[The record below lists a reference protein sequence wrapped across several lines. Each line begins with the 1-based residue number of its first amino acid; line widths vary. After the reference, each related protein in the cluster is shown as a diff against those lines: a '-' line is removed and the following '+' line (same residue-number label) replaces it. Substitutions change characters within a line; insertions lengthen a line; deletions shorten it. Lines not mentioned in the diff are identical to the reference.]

1 MNTNKYKVF
10 LTVID
15 CMNLTRAA
23 EKLNYSQPAI
33 SHVIRSME
41 DEFGFTLLQRTH
53 TRVMPTKEAEILIPR
68 MREIINHENS
78 IYEDVNL
85 INNIENGK
93 INLGIYNSAM
103 QSFMPQIINDFME
116 KHPGI
121 EIELIEGNRAEIDN
135 FLKNRI
141 ADFAVV
147 SKFDYP
153 DYEFIPIMEDELR
166 VVIPINHPLADHE
179 VISPE
184 ELFHYPILATE
195 EFSDQ
200 DLVEISRIHEVNP
213 NIKMRAKQESSLLK
227 LAACGMGVCIIP
239 NLYLSNLDKR
249 LTTKTLDSPHRHRQ
263 IGIATISIADMSP
276 ACRRFVDSIPHNIGN
291 EWMAI

>member
-53 TRVMPTKEAEILIPR
+53 SRVMPTKEAEILIPR

-93 INLGIYNSAM
+93 INLVY
-103 QSFMPQIINDFME
+103 IIV
-116 KHPGI
+116 
-121 EIELIEGNRAEIDN
+121 LC
-135 FLKNRI
+135 
-141 ADFAVV
+141 
-147 SKFDYP
+147 
-153 DYEFIPIMEDELR
+153 
-166 VVIPINHPLADHE
+166 
-179 VISPE
+179 
-184 ELFHYPILATE
+184 
-195 EFSDQ
+195 
-200 DLVEISRIHEVNP
+200 
-213 NIKMRAKQESSLLK
+213 SLL
-227 LAACGMGVCIIP
+227 C
-239 NLYLSNLDKR
+239 
-249 LTTKTLDSPHRHRQ
+249 HR
-263 IGIATISIADMSP
+263 
-276 ACRRFVDSIPHNIGN
+276 
-291 EWMAI
+291 